1 MKQKTAQA
9 STKTKPRFTELTET
23 RCHDPFA
30 ILGYHSN
37 SKQRTIRAFLPQAET
52 VSISG
57 PNITLTRIEGTDIF
71 EWTGKQTI
79 SLPYQLSWTDKNN
92 QQHTEYDPYC
102 FPPQLSDF
110 DMHLF
115 NEGNHRHAYKMLGAH
130 PICVDNIEGVR
141 FVTWAPGAERISVVG
156 DFNEWDGRRHMMR
169 VRGGSGLWE
178 IFIPEVPLNSHYKF
192 EIRNRDH
199 GGIELKSD
207 PYGVRY
213 EQRPD
218 TSTIVTADSVYSWQ
232 DQQWLEQRASSDWQ
246 RKPMSTYEVHLGS
259 WRTAADGSFLN
270 YRDLA
275 HQLAEYANTMGFT
288 HIELLPIT
296 EHPFDGSWGYQ
307 TTGYFAPTSRFG
319 SPDDFRY
326 FIDHCHQHNIGVI
339 LDWVPA
345 HFPKDAFALA
355 NFDGTSLYEHEDPRR
370 GEHRDWG
377 TLIFNYGR
385 NEVRNF
391 LLASAVY
398 WLEEFHID
406 GLRVDAVAS
415 MLYLDYSRE
424 SDDWLPNKHG
434 GRENLEAIEF
444 LQSLNTITQE
454 ECPGSMIIAE
464 ESTSWPQV
472 TRPTWVGG
480 LGFNMKWN
488 MGWMNDT

>member
-57 PNITLTRIEGTDIF
+57 RNITLTRIEGTDIF

-218 TSTIVTADSVYSWQ
+218 TSTIVTANSVYSWQ
-232 DQQWLEQRASSDWQ
+232 DQQWLE
-246 RKPMSTYEVHLGS
+246 YV
-259 WRTAADGSFLN
+259 N
-270 YRDLA
+270 
-275 HQLAEYANTMGFT
+275 N
-288 HIELLPIT
+288 ILP
-296 EHPFDGSWGYQ
+296 H
-307 TTGYFAPTSRFG
+307 A
-319 SPDDFRY
+319 
-326 FIDHCHQHNIGVI
+326 
-339 LDWVPA
+339 
-345 HFPKDAFALA
+345 
-355 NFDGTSLYEHEDPRR
+355 
-370 GEHRDWG
+370 
-377 TLIFNYGR
+377 
-385 NEVRNF
+385 
-391 LLASAVY
+391 
-398 WLEEFHID
+398 
-406 GLRVDAVAS
+406 
-415 MLYLDYSRE
+415 
-424 SDDWLPNKHG
+424 
-434 GRENLEAIEF
+434 
-444 LQSLNTITQE
+444 
-454 ECPGSMIIAE
+454 
-464 ESTSWPQV
+464 
-472 TRPTWVGG
+472 
-480 LGFNMKWN
+480 
-488 MGWMNDT
+488 